1 MATRSRSAAAL
12 EAIGSFAPDAPL
24 VLSLGFDTFER
35 DPIGDLALRTTDY
48 GELGRMVGGSGLPIV
63 ALQEGGYA
71 IDAIGANARAFL
83 RGLRG
88 DDT

>member
-1 MATRSRSAAAL
+1 MALGRGAAMPSSPSRPTRRWCSRS
-12 EAIGSFAPDAPL
+12 
-24 VLSLGFDTFER
+24 GFDTFER
-35 DPIGDLALRTTDY
+35 DPIGDLALRTADY
-48 GELGRMVGGSGLPIV
+48 GELGRMVAGAGLPVV

-88 DDT
+88 EDA

>member
-1 MATRSRSAAAL
+1 M
-12 EAIGSFAPDAPL
+12 
-24 VLSLGFDTFER
+24 LSLGFDTFER
-35 DPIGDLALRTTDY
+35 DPIGDLALRTD
-48 GELGRMVGGSGLPIV
+48 GLRRAGSDASGAAALPIV

-88 DDT
+88 EEA

>member
-1 MATRSRSAAAL
+1 M
-12 EAIGSFAPDAPL
+12 
-24 VLSLGFDTFER
+24 LSLGFDTFER
-35 DPIGDLALRTTDY
+35 DPIGDLALRTADY
-48 GELGRMVGGSGLPIV
+48 ARAGAMVGSSGLPVV

-88 DDT
+88 EDA